1 MLKPFALVIAL
12 ALPLLAPPA
21 SAQASPLP
29 GYPFVHVSAD
39 ATRYTTP
46 NIGALD
52 FLVTAAEADPAQA
65 RATIETRMAEV
76 RALLQEQGIPL
87 EDLET
92 RDVRREPGRNAA
104 GDEVC
109 NPAAQELRVSVHLIV
124 RDLSRWRAVVE
135 PLLDKP
141 NLNSFSTSFDLVERD
156 QFEAELMADA
166 LREARRRA
174 EIIAKG
180 ARRKLGAVTG
190 VTPGGVKNLGAAL
203 GLVRTDFSYQRGK
216 PANVGARDFLQ
227 VDALK
232 LMQPVDVVFRLE

>member
-1 MLKPFALVIAL
+1 MLKPLALMMAL
-12 ALPLLAPPA
+12 AVALP
-21 SAQASPLP
+21 STVQASPLP
-29 GYPFVHVSAD
+29 AYPFVHVSAD
-39 ATRYTTP
+39 ASRYTTP

-52 FLVTAAEADPAQA
+52 FLVTAPDADPGQA
-65 RATIETRMAEV
+65 RAAVETRMAEV
-76 RALLQEQGIPL
+76 RALLQEHGIPL

-104 GDEVC
+104 GE
-109 NPAAQELRVSVHLIV
+109 PTAQELRVSVHLIV
-124 RDLSRWRAVVE
+124 RDLSKWRAVVE

-156 QFEAELMADA
+156 QVEAELMADA

-190 VTPGGVKNLGAAL
+190 VAPGGIKNMGAAL
-203 GLVRTDFSYQRGK
+203 GLVRTDFSFQRGK

-232 LMQPVDVVFRLE
+232 LVQPVDVVFRLE

>member
-1 MLKPFALVIAL
+1 MLKPLALVIAL
-12 ALPLLAPPA
+12 ALPLLAPSA

-29 GYPFVHVSAD
+29 SYPFVHVSAD

-52 FLVTAAEADPAQA
+52 FLVTALDADPAQA

-104 GDEVC
+104 GE
-109 NPAAQELRVSVHLIV
+109 ATAQELRVSVHLIV

>member
-1 MLKPFALVIAL
+1 MLKPLALMLAL
-12 ALPLLAPPA
+12 AAALPS

-52 FLVTAAEADPAQA
+52 FLVTALDADPGQA
-65 RATIETRMAEV
+65 RDTIETRLAEV
-76 RALLQEQGIPL
+76 RALLQEQGIAL

-104 GDEVC
+104 GE
-109 NPAAQELRVSVHLIV
+109 PTPQELRVSVHLIV
-124 RDLSRWRAVVE
+124 RDLSKWRAVVA

-156 QFEAELMADA
+156 QVEAELMADA
-166 LREARRRA
+166 LRDARRRA

-180 ARRKLGAVTG
+180 ARRKLGPVTG
-190 VTPGGVKNLGAAL
+190 VTPAGVKNLGAAL
-203 GLVRTDFSYQRGK
+203 GLVRTDFSLQRGK
-216 PANVGARDFLQ
+216 PAQVSARDFLQ
-227 VDALK
+227 VDAIK
-232 LMQPVDVVFRLE
+232 LMQPIDVVFRLE

>member
-1 MLKPFALVIAL
+1 MLKKLALVTAL
-12 ALPLLAPPA
+12 AIGTITAR
-21 SAQASPLP
+21 ASPLP
-29 GYPFVHVSAD
+29 AYPFVHVSAE
-39 ATRYTTP
+39 ASRATTP

-52 FLVTAAEADPAQA
+52 FLVVAADADPAQA

-104 GDEVC
+104 GEAT
-109 NPAAQELRVSVHLIV
+109 PQELRVSVHLIV
-124 RDLSRWRAVVE
+124 RDLSKWRAVVA

-141 NLNSFSTSFDLVERD
+141 NLADFATSFDLVERD

-166 LREARRRA
+166 LRDARRRA
-174 EIIAKG
+174 GIIAKE
-180 ARRKLGAVTG
+180 AKRKLGAMTA
-190 VTPGGVKNLGAAL
+190 VTPAGVKNVGVAI
-203 GLVRTDFSYQRGK
+203 GLVRADFSYTRVK
-216 PANVGARDFLQ
+216 PASNLKAASNEDARNFLS

-232 LMQPVDVVFRLE
+232 LVQPVDVVFRLE